1 MTNQLSKI
9 FKAIGG
15 LDIKKAALDIK
26 KESLGA
32 EILAFLV
39 EMNCKTL
46 DQANEQFDIA
56 KQENGWNKG
65 AGRPKAGSKEKSV
78 PPTVKNYI
86 TYFRR
91 AYEADLDVLRFK
103 TVGEMRAAVAKI
115 RAEKREAREKPE
127 SLIGVQVTKEDVLTG
142 GLVHDI
148 YLFIQKLPPEDRDE
162 FEAKL
167 RRALVQAMKKAPP
180 ELQLVA

>member
-1 MTNQLSKI
+1 MTNQLTKI

-15 LDIKKAALDIK
+15 LDTKKAALDVK

-39 EMNCKTL
+39 EKGCKTL

-56 KQENGWNKG
+56 KQENGWTKG

-91 AYEADLDVLRFK
+91 AYEAGLDVLRFK
-103 TVGEMRAAVAKI
+103 TVGEMRVAVSEMRAA
-115 RAEKREAREKPE
+115 KRELMEKPD
-127 SLIGVQVTKEDVLTG
+127 SLVGVQVSKEDVLTG
-142 GLVHDI
+142 ALVHDI
-148 YLFIQKLPPEDRDE
+148 YACIKAMSPEDRDDI
-162 FEAKL
+162 EAKL
-167 RRALVQAMKKAPP
+167 RRVLAQAMKKAPP